1 LQHKEE
7 RVKVMSDKKQN
18 GFKSP
23 DLSKMQIV
31 VIDEKTRIYVDLED
45 DPEEAKQRYLERLIN
60 KKP

>member
-1 LQHKEE
+1 
-7 RVKVMSDKKQN
+7 MSDKKQN